1 MNRRFFSPAPL
12 QIGPLQLTGTEAHHL
27 LHVLRATPGDEII
40 LFDGAG
46 GEFSA
51 CIESTARKTVT
62 CQVVQQRT
70 VNRELPAELVLG
82 VALPKGARQRWL
94 VEKATE
100 LGVTRL
106 VPVETSRSTLQRVKQ
121 QRSSTPGD
129 RLQRTVIESCK
140 QCGRNQLMDISPPAS
155 LDVFLRAAPAES
167 HRWMAHPQ
175 DATSARGCVTPTIAL
190 PTWLLVGPEGG
201 FTENETTQAKAEGW
215 QTIDLGPR
223 ILRVETAAIALT
235 SLVTLPT
242 G

>member
-12 QIGPLQLTGTEAHHL
+12 QVGPLQLTGTEAHHL
-27 LHVLRATPGDEII
+27 LHVLRAAPGDEII

-51 CIESTARKTVT
+51 CIESTARKTVA
-62 CQVVQQRT
+62 CQILQERS

-82 VALPKGARQRWL
+82 AALPKGERQRWL

-106 VPVETSRSTLQRVKQ
+106 VPVETSRSTQQRVKQ
-121 QRSSTPGD
+121 QRTNTPHD

-140 QCGRNQLMDISPPAS
+140 QCGRNQLMDISPTTS
-155 LDVFLRAAPAES
+155 LDVFLSAAPAAS

-175 DATSARGCVTPTIAL
+175 GATSAHAKVTPAVDL

-201 FTENETTQAKAEGW
+201 FTEHETTQAKTEGW

-235 SLVTLPT
+235 SLATLPT

>member
-12 QIGPLQLTGTEAHHL
+12 QLGPLQLTGTEAHHL
-27 LHVLRATPGDEII
+27 LHVLRAAPGDEII

-51 CIESTARKTVT
+51 CIESTARKTVA
-62 CQVVQQRT
+62 CQILQERS
-70 VNRELPAELVLG
+70 VNRELPADLVLG
-82 VALPKGARQRWL
+82 VALPKGERQRWL

-106 VPVETSRSTLQRVKQ
+106 VPVETSRSTQQRVKQ
-121 QRSSTPGD
+121 QRTNTPHD

-140 QCGRNQLMDISPPAS
+140 QCGRNQLMDISPTTS
-155 LDVFLRAAPAES
+155 LDVFLRAAPAAS

-175 DATSARGCVTPTIAL
+175 GATSARARVTPAVDL
-190 PTWLLVGPEGG
+190 PIWLLVGPEGG
-201 FTENETTQAKAEGW
+201 FTEHETTQAKIEGW

-235 SLVTLPT
+235 SLTTMPS